1 MLSQPYPIPERILAM
16 GMAGAGKSSNWL
28 NIAKFAALT
37 KSDAQ
42 FYVLDTDQAIPR
54 MMTGYPMIQDRVH
67 IDIGYDWNDYKV
79 WQLKVN
85 RSARPQD
92 WVVVDFIGSAWQA
105 VQQAYVESVFNKDI
119 GDYFLF
125 QRKASEKALEG
136 WVDWNVINAM
146 YRQWMNPLVY
156 KGKYNLYCTAKSEP
170 LSGDKKPTE
179 SKEVRS
185 LFLPY
190 GIKPSGQKD
199 LPFQF
204 HTLLINDRITTPA
217 GDKRVITTIK
227 DRERPELKGA
237 EVKNFT
243 NDYLVKVGGWTL

>member
-1 MLSQPYPIPERILAM
+1 MLSQPYPIPERILAL

-28 NIAKFAALT
+28 NIAKFCAIT

-42 FYVLDTDQAIPR
+42 FHVLDTDQAIPR
-54 MMTGYPMIQDRVH
+54 MMTGYPSIQDRVH

-79 WQLKVN
+79 WLLKVQRIAKPN
-85 RSARPQD
+85 D
-92 WVVVDFIGSAWQA
+92 WVIVDFIGSAWQA
-105 VQQAYVESVFNKDI
+105 VQQAYVESVFKKDL

-125 QRKASEKALEG
+125 QRQASEKALEG

-156 KGKYNLYCTAKSEP
+156 KGNYHLYCTAKSEP
-170 LSGDKKPTE
+170 LSTGNKPTE
-179 SKEVRS
+179 SKQTRS

-190 GIKPSGQKD
+190 GVKPVGQKD

-204 HTLLINDRITTPA
+204 HTVLIADRITLPT
-217 GDKRVITTIK
+217 GDQRIIMTVK
-227 DRERPELKGA
+227 DRERPEAKGA
-237 EVKNFT
+237 VIKNFAT
-243 NDYLVKVGGWTL
+243 DYLVNIGGWTL